1 MPKVKTR
8 KNAAKRFKV
17 TGTGKIVRRSSH
29 KGHKNTKK
37 SGGHYRRLSLE
48 SIVEGD
54 GMVKNVRKMLLLGVP
69 K

>member
-17 TGTGKIVRRSSH
+17 TGTGKIVRESSH
-29 KGHKNTKK
+29 KSHKNMKK
-37 SGGHYRRLSLE
+37 SGSQYRRLTLE
-48 SIVEGD
+48 TIVEGD
-54 GMVKNVRKMLLLGVP
+54 GMAKPIRKMLHLGVP

>member
-17 TGTGKIVRRSSH
+17 TGSGKIMRESSH
-29 KGHKNTKK
+29 KSHKNSKK
-37 SGGHYRRLSLE
+37 SGGQFRRLTLE
-48 SIVEGD
+48 TVVEGE
-54 GMVKNVRKMLLLGVP
+54 GMVKTVRRMLQLGVP